1 MTTISPTPL
10 NQPVLAGENYLTH
23 TRGLLSWLLTLDH
36 KRIGLMYLVS
46 VLAAF
51 LLGGIFAILVRTQL
65 LVPEGLIM
73 DQDEFN
79 QAFTLHGGIM
89 VFLVIIPSIPA
100 ALGNFV
106 LPIMLGAK
114 DVAFPRLNLFS
125 YYLWVIGAIL
135 LVLSIFTGG
144 LDTGWTFY
152 TPYSVN
158 SAAGGVVPALAGA
171 FVLGFSSIFTGMN
184 FIVTIHRLRPAGMTW
199 FRMPLFLWSIY
210 ATAVIQVLATPVLGI
225 TLALLIV
232 ERLFGIG
239 IFDPALGGDP
249 VLYQHFFWFYSHPAV
264 YIMILPAMGI
274 VSELIS
280 VHSHRHIFGYSFIAW
295 SSIAIAIFSFIV
307 WGHHMFT
314 AGQSPL
320 MNVVFS
326 LITFSVA
333 IPSAVKVFNWLATMY
348 KGAISWTTPMLYGM
362 GFICLFMIGGLTG
375 LYLGTLATD
384 VHLHDTYF
392 IVAHFHYTMMGSAL
406 IGFIGGLH
414 HWWPKMTGKMI
425 NENAGRIAF
434 ALFFIG
440 YNLTF
445 FTQFM
450 LGSHGMPRRYATYP
464 ADAGFQ
470 TYHIVS
476 SIGSYLMA
484 IAFFMMAWYFLAS
497 LFGNRRASANPW
509 GGRSL
514 EWQCTS
520 PPPFDNFSEQP
531 AVGDCY
537 DYSVL
542 RWDEATNGY
551 IWREDVEH
559 PGHRDHEE
567 ASHA

>member
-1 MTTISPTPL
+1 
-10 NQPVLAGENYLTH
+10 
-23 TRGLLSWLLTLDH
+23 
-36 KRIGLMYLVS
+36 
-46 VLAAF
+46 
-51 LLGGIFAILVRTQL
+51 
-65 LVPEGLIM
+65 
-73 DQDEFN
+73 
-79 QAFTLHGGIM
+79 
-89 VFLVIIPSIPA
+89 
-100 ALGNFV
+100 
-106 LPIMLGAK
+106 
-114 DVAFPRLNLFS
+114 
-125 YYLWVIGAIL
+125 
-135 LVLSIFTGG
+135 
-144 LDTGWTFY
+144 
-152 TPYSVN
+152 
-158 SAAGGVVPALAGA
+158 
-171 FVLGFSSIFTGMN
+171 
-184 FIVTIHRLRPAGMTW
+184 
-199 FRMPLFLWSIY
+199 
-210 ATAVIQVLATPVLGI
+210 
-225 TLALLIV
+225 
-232 ERLFGIG
+232 
-239 IFDPALGGDP
+239 
-249 VLYQHFFWFYSHPAV
+249 
-264 YIMILPAMGI
+264 
-274 VSELIS
+274 
-280 VHSHRHIFGYSFIAW
+280 
-295 SSIAIAIFSFIV
+295 
-307 WGHHMFT
+307 MFT